1 MANDDLQRFIDELRA
16 RVSIADVVGAKVKL
30 TKKGREY
37 QGLCPF
43 HNEKTPSFT
52 VNESKG
58 FYHCFGC
65 GAHGDIIKFEM
76 EANGLPFIDALQKLA
91 HQAGLQMPQLSAKDK
106 KEEDERKSLYEIME
120 AACAFFEREL
130 RMPGG
135 AAGLKYF
142 TEKRGLSPE
151 TLKKFRLGFAPSNNA
166 LMAHLKAQGIDE
178 KDMKELG
185 LIAIPEDT
193 SRRPHDFFRNRVMI
207 PITNKQGKIIAFG
220 GRVMEKIEPKY
231 LNSPDTP
238 IFNKR
243 RNLYNLDK
251 AREVAY
257 KEKKLIICEGYMD
270 VIALDRYGFGYA
282 VAPLGTALTEEQIA
296 EAWRVCPEPV
306 LCLDGDSPGVKA
318 AMRAVDRVLP
328 MLKAGYSLQFLFL
341 PDNQDPDEYLQAH
354 GHDSFAALMRKTS
367 PLIDILWRKYTENED
382 SSTPEKKAL
391 IEKTLLSEVAKIG
404 DATVRS
410 YYAQEIRSRIYAAFR
425 RTPWQQ
431 PAAPRMPS
439 AFRAP
444 SAARNV
450 SPASRMPSAPFSSP
464 SRMPPVPFSSP
475 SPMQPA
481 APVSP
486 APQMPETPPAYLDD
500 IPLPE
505 AAPQY
510 QEPQPTCPSQTPR
523 QSANT
528 GLPSNFSPFPD
539 TASFS
544 GFRPSSNAFP
554 SSGARPFSNSASSPN
569 ARPFPNSGRGASR
582 WADTRTPRPALNHG
596 IAAAPETL
604 RQSADGECDK
614 NLRFIIAAGL
624 VYPELIDEYEEQVL
638 SSDIKNAGLKNL
650 FAAMADLYREAET
663 PPAADE
669 LQQQLAQRPEGAPLA
684 SLWELDMLKK
694 RSPFI
699 NDLRKNIDKLLLEDK
714 LRTLEEEI
722 KNVSAELCK
731 NFTEEAYLRQSAL
744 KKERDEILA
753 AAAEPED

>member
-120 AACAFFEREL
+120 TACAFFEREL
-130 RMPGG
+130 RMPDG
-135 AAGLKYF
+135 ASGLKYF

-151 TLKKFRLGFAPSNNA
+151 TLKKFRLGFAPNNNA

-296 EAWRVCPEPV
+296 EAWRVCPEPI

-431 PAAPRMPS
+431 PAAPVPPAPRMP
-439 AFRAP
+439 
-444 SAARNV
+444 V
-450 SPASRMPSAPFSSP
+450 
-464 SRMPPVPFSSP
+464 PPTPK
-475 SPMQPA
+475 
-481 APVSP
+481 
-486 APQMPETPPAYLDD
+486 MPETPPAYLND

-505 AAPQY
+505 VAPQHRK
-510 QEPQPTCPSQTPR
+510 PQPDRPSQAPR
-523 QSANT
+523 QFTNT
-528 GLPSNFSPFPD
+528 GSPSNSGPFPD

-544 GFRPSSNAFP
+544 SFRPSFNAVP
-554 SSGARPFSNSASSPN
+554 LSGRRPFSNSASSPD
-569 ARPFPNSGRGASR
+569 ARSFPNSGRGASR
-582 WADTRTPRPALNHG
+582 WADTRTLRPALSHG

-638 SSDIKNAGLKNL
+638 SSDIRNAGLKNL

-714 LRTLEEEI
+714 LRSLEEEI

>member
-120 AACAFFEREL
+120 TACAFFEREL
-130 RMPGG
+130 RMPDG
-135 AAGLKYF
+135 ASGLKYF

-151 TLKKFRLGFAPSNNA
+151 TLKKFRLGFAPNNNA

-296 EAWRVCPEPV
+296 EAWRVCPEPI

-425 RTPWQQ
+425 RTPWQK
-431 PAAPRMPS
+431 PAAPVPPAPRMPV
-439 AFRAP
+439 P
-444 SAARNV
+444 ST
-450 SPASRMPSAPFSSP
+450 PK
-464 SRMPPVPFSSP
+464 
-475 SPMQPA
+475 
-481 APVSP
+481 
-486 APQMPETPPAYLDD
+486 MPETPPAYLDD

-505 AAPQY
+505 AAPQHRK
-510 QEPQPTCPSQTPR
+510 PQPDRPSQAPR
-523 QSANT
+523 QFANT
-528 GLPSNFSPFPD
+528 GSPSNSGPFPD

-544 GFRPSSNAFP
+544 GFRPSFNAVP
-554 SSGARPFSNSASSPN
+554 LSGRRPFSNSASSPD
-569 ARPFPNSGRGASR
+569 ARSFPNSGRGASR
-582 WADTRTPRPALNHG
+582 WADTRTLRPALSHG

-638 SSDIKNAGLKNL
+638 SSDIRNAGLKT
-650 FAAMADLYREAET
+650 FS
-663 PPAADE
+663 PPWRICTAKPK
-669 LQQQLAQRPEGAPLA
+669 RPLLPTNCSNSWRSAPKAPLWPRFGNLICSKNA
-684 SLWELDMLKK
+684 PLSSMICAKTSINCFWKTNSAPLKK
-694 RSPFI
+694 KSKTSVPNSAKILPKKPTSASP
-699 NDLRKNIDKLLLEDK
+699 
-714 LRTLEEEI
+714 
-722 KNVSAELCK
+722 
-731 NFTEEAYLRQSAL
+731 
-744 KKERDEILA
+744 
-753 AAAEPED
+753 P

>member
-120 AACAFFEREL
+120 TACAFFEREL
-130 RMPGG
+130 RMPDG
-135 AAGLKYF
+135 ASGLKYF

-151 TLKKFRLGFAPSNNA
+151 TLKKFRLGFAPNNNA

-296 EAWRVCPEPV
+296 EAWRVCPEPI

-354 GHDSFAALMRKTS
+354 GHDSFAVLMRKTS

-431 PAAPRMPS
+431 PAAPVPPAPRMP
-439 AFRAP
+439 
-444 SAARNV
+444 V
-450 SPASRMPSAPFSSP
+450 
-464 SRMPPVPFSSP
+464 PPTSK
-475 SPMQPA
+475 
-481 APVSP
+481 
-486 APQMPETPPAYLDD
+486 MPETPPAYLDD

-505 AAPQY
+505 AAPQHRK
-510 QEPQPTCPSQTPR
+510 PQPDRPSQAPR
-523 QSANT
+523 QFANT
-528 GLPSNFSPFPD
+528 GSPSNSGPFPD

-544 GFRPSSNAFP
+544 GFRPSFNAVP
-554 SSGARPFSNSASSPN
+554 LSGRRPFSNSVSSPD
-569 ARPFPNSGRGASR
+569 ARSFPNSGRGASR
-582 WADTRTPRPALNHG
+582 WADTRTLRPALSHG

-638 SSDIKNAGLKNL
+638 SSDIRNAGLKNL

-714 LRTLEEEI
+714 LRSLEEEI

>member
-120 AACAFFEREL
+120 TACAFFEREL
-130 RMPGG
+130 RMPDG
-135 AAGLKYF
+135 ASGLKYF

-151 TLKKFRLGFAPSNNA
+151 TLKKFRLGFAPNNNA

-296 EAWRVCPEPV
+296 EAWRVCPEPI
-306 LCLDGDSPGVKA
+306 LCLDGDSPGIKA

-431 PAAPRMPS
+431 PAAPVPPAPRMP
-439 AFRAP
+439 
-444 SAARNV
+444 V
-450 SPASRMPSAPFSSP
+450 
-464 SRMPPVPFSSP
+464 PPTSK
-475 SPMQPA
+475 
-481 APVSP
+481 
-486 APQMPETPPAYLDD
+486 MPETPPAYLDD

-505 AAPQY
+505 AAPQHRK
-510 QEPQPTCPSQTPR
+510 PQPDRPSQAPR
-523 QSANT
+523 QFANT
-528 GLPSNFSPFPD
+528 GSPSNSGPFPD

-544 GFRPSSNAFP
+544 GFRPSFNAVP
-554 SSGARPFSNSASSPN
+554 LSGRRPFSNSVSSPD
-569 ARPFPNSGRGASR
+569 ARSFPNSGRGASR
-582 WADTRTPRPALNHG
+582 WADTRTLRPALSHG

-638 SSDIKNAGLKNL
+638 SSDIRNAGLKNL

-663 PPAADE
+663 PPCCRRTAATAGAAPRRRPSG
-669 LQQQLAQRPEGAPLA
+669 LALG
-684 SLWELDMLKK
+684 
-694 RSPFI
+694 
-699 NDLRKNIDKLLLEDK
+699 
-714 LRTLEEEI
+714 T
-722 KNVSAELCK
+722 
-731 NFTEEAYLRQSAL
+731 
-744 KKERDEILA
+744 
-753 AAAEPED
+753 

>member
-106 KEEDERKSLYEIME
+106 KEEDKRKSLYEIME
-120 AACAFFEREL
+120 TACAFFEREL
-130 RMPGG
+130 RMPDG
-135 AAGLKYF
+135 ASGLKYF

-151 TLKKFRLGFAPSNNA
+151 TLKKFRLGFAPNNNA

-296 EAWRVCPEPV
+296 EAWRVCPEPI

-425 RTPWQQ
+425 RTPWQK
-431 PAAPRMPS
+431 PAAPVPPAPRMP
-439 AFRAP
+439 
-444 SAARNV
+444 V
-450 SPASRMPSAPFSSP
+450 
-464 SRMPPVPFSSP
+464 PPTSK
-475 SPMQPA
+475 
-481 APVSP
+481 
-486 APQMPETPPAYLDD
+486 MPETPPAYLDD

-505 AAPQY
+505 AAPQHRK
-510 QEPQPTCPSQTPR
+510 PQPDHPSQAPR
-523 QSANT
+523 QFTNT
-528 GLPSNFSPFPD
+528 GSPSNSGPFPD

-544 GFRPSSNAFP
+544 SFRPSFNAVP
-554 SSGARPFSNSASSPN
+554 LSGRRPFSNSASSPD
-569 ARPFPNSGRGASR
+569 ARSFPNSGRGASR
-582 WADTRTPRPALNHG
+582 WADTRPLRPALSHG

-638 SSDIKNAGLKNL
+638 SSDIRNASLKNL

>member
-58 FYHCFGC
+58 FYHWFGC

-120 AACAFFEREL
+120 TACAFFEREL
-130 RMPGG
+130 RMPDG
-135 AAGLKYF
+135 ASGLKYF

-151 TLKKFRLGFAPSNNA
+151 TLKKFRLGFAPNNNA

-296 EAWRVCPEPV
+296 EAWRVCPEPI

-431 PAAPRMPS
+431 PAAPVPPAPRMP
-439 AFRAP
+439 
-444 SAARNV
+444 V
-450 SPASRMPSAPFSSP
+450 
-464 SRMPPVPFSSP
+464 PPTPK
-475 SPMQPA
+475 
-481 APVSP
+481 
-486 APQMPETPPAYLDD
+486 MPETPPAYLND

-505 AAPQY
+505 VAPQHRK
-510 QEPQPTCPSQTPR
+510 PQPDRPSQAPR
-523 QSANT
+523 QFANT
-528 GLPSNFSPFPD
+528 GSPSNSGPFPD

-544 GFRPSSNAFP
+544 GFRPSFNAVP
-554 SSGARPFSNSASSPN
+554 LSGRRPFSNSASSPD
-569 ARPFPNSGRGASR
+569 ARSFPNSGRGASR
-582 WADTRTPRPALNHG
+582 WADTRTLRPALSHG

-638 SSDIKNAGLKNL
+638 SSDIRNAGLKNL

-731 NFTEEAYLRQSAL
+731 NFTEEAYLRQSSL

>member
-120 AACAFFEREL
+120 TACAFFEREL
-130 RMPGG
+130 RMPDG
-135 AAGLKYF
+135 ASGLKYF

-151 TLKKFRLGFAPSNNA
+151 TLKKFRLGFAPNNNA

-296 EAWRVCPEPV
+296 EAWRVCPEPI

-431 PAAPRMPS
+431 PAAPVPPAPRMP
-439 AFRAP
+439 
-444 SAARNV
+444 V
-450 SPASRMPSAPFSSP
+450 
-464 SRMPPVPFSSP
+464 PPTPK
-475 SPMQPA
+475 
-481 APVSP
+481 
-486 APQMPETPPAYLDD
+486 MPETPPAYLND

-505 AAPQY
+505 VAPQHRK
-510 QEPQPTCPSQTPR
+510 PQPDRPSQAPR
-523 QSANT
+523 QFANT
-528 GLPSNFSPFPD
+528 GAPSNSGPFPD

-544 GFRPSSNAFP
+544 GFRPSFNAVP
-554 SSGARPFSNSASSPN
+554 LSGRRPFSNSASSPD
-569 ARPFPNSGRGASR
+569 ARSFPNSGRGASR
-582 WADTRTPRPALNHG
+582 WADTRTLRPALNHG

-638 SSDIKNAGLKNL
+638 SSDIRNASLKNL

-731 NFTEEAYLRQSAL
+731 NFTEEAYLRQSSL

>member
-120 AACAFFEREL
+120 TACAFFEREL
-130 RMPGG
+130 RMPDG
-135 AAGLKYF
+135 ASGLKYF

-151 TLKKFRLGFAPSNNA
+151 TLKKFRLGFAPNNNA

-296 EAWRVCPEPV
+296 EAWRVCPEPI

-431 PAAPRMPS
+431 PAAPVPPAPRMP
-439 AFRAP
+439 
-444 SAARNV
+444 V
-450 SPASRMPSAPFSSP
+450 
-464 SRMPPVPFSSP
+464 PPTSK
-475 SPMQPA
+475 
-481 APVSP
+481 
-486 APQMPETPPAYLDD
+486 MPETPPAYLDD

-505 AAPQY
+505 AAPQHRK
-510 QEPQPTCPSQTPR
+510 PQPNRPSQAPR
-523 QSANT
+523 QFANT
-528 GLPSNFSPFPD
+528 GSPSNSGPFPD

-544 GFRPSSNAFP
+544 GFRPSFNAVP
-554 SSGARPFSNSASSPN
+554 LSGRRPFSNSASSPDT
-569 ARPFPNSGRGASR
+569 RSFPNSGRGASR
-582 WADTRTPRPALNHG
+582 WADTRPLRPALSHG

-638 SSDIKNAGLKNL
+638 SSDIRNAGLKNL

-731 NFTEEAYLRQSAL
+731 NFTEEAYLRQSSL

>member
-120 AACAFFEREL
+120 TACAFFEREL
-130 RMPGG
+130 RMPDGVS
-135 AAGLKYF
+135 GLKYF

-151 TLKKFRLGFAPSNNA
+151 TLKKFRLGFAPNNNA

-296 EAWRVCPEPV
+296 EAWRVCPEPI

-318 AMRAVDRVLP
+318 AMRTVDRVLP

-431 PAAPRMPS
+431 TTTPHIPS
-439 AFRAP
+439 AFP
-444 SAARNV
+444 YSDTT
-450 SPASRMPSAPFSSP
+450 SSDFSAPRSTPFISRSP
-464 SRMPPVPFSSP
+464 SP
-475 SPMQPA
+475 SPMRTPKPAPHTA
-481 APVSP
+481 APIP
-486 APQMPETPPAYLDD
+486 PTPQMPETPPAYLDD
-500 IPLPE
+500 IPLPDD
-505 AAPQY
+505 APPHV
-510 QEPQPTCPSQTPR
+510 EPWSDSPSQALRQPT
-523 QSANT
+523 NT
-528 GLPSNFSPFPD
+528 GSPSNSGPFPD

-544 GFRPSSNAFP
+544 SFRPSFNAVP
-554 SSGARPFSNSASSPN
+554 LSGRRPFSNSASSPD
-569 ARPFPNSGRGASR
+569 ARSFPNSGRGASR
-582 WADTRTPRPALNHG
+582 WADTRTLRPALSHG

-638 SSDIKNAGLKNL
+638 SSDIRNAGLKNL

>member
-1 MANDDLQRFIDELRA
+1 
-16 RVSIADVVGAKVKL
+16 
-30 TKKGREY
+30 
-37 QGLCPF
+37 
-43 HNEKTPSFT
+43 
-52 VNESKG
+52 
-58 FYHCFGC
+58 
-65 GAHGDIIKFEM
+65 
-76 EANGLPFIDALQKLA
+76 
-91 HQAGLQMPQLSAKDK
+91 
-106 KEEDERKSLYEIME
+106 
-120 AACAFFEREL
+120 
-130 RMPGG
+130 
-135 AAGLKYF
+135 
-142 TEKRGLSPE
+142 
-151 TLKKFRLGFAPSNNA
+151 
-166 LMAHLKAQGIDE
+166 
-178 KDMKELG
+178 
-185 LIAIPEDT
+185 
-193 SRRPHDFFRNRVMI
+193 
-207 PITNKQGKIIAFG
+207 
-220 GRVMEKIEPKY
+220 
-231 LNSPDTP
+231 
-238 IFNKR
+238 
-243 RNLYNLDK
+243 
-251 AREVAY
+251 
-257 KEKKLIICEGYMD
+257 MD

-296 EAWRVCPEPV
+296 EAWRVCPEPI

-431 PAAPRMPS
+431 PAAPVPPAPRMP
-439 AFRAP
+439 
-444 SAARNV
+444 V
-450 SPASRMPSAPFSSP
+450 
-464 SRMPPVPFSSP
+464 PPTPK
-475 SPMQPA
+475 
-481 APVSP
+481 
-486 APQMPETPPAYLDD
+486 MPETPPAYLND

-505 AAPQY
+505 VAPQHRK
-510 QEPQPTCPSQTPR
+510 PQPDRPSQAPR
-523 QSANT
+523 KFANT
-528 GLPSNFSPFPD
+528 GSPSNSGPFPD

-544 GFRPSSNAFP
+544 SFRPSFNAVP
-554 SSGARPFSNSASSPN
+554 LSGRRPFSNSASSPD
-569 ARPFPNSGRGASR
+569 ARSFPNSGRGASR
-582 WADTRTPRPALNHG
+582 WADTRTLRPALSHG
-596 IAAAPETL
+596 IASAPETL

-638 SSDIKNAGLKNL
+638 SSDIRNAGLKNL

-714 LRTLEEEI
+714 LRSLEEEI

-753 AAAEPED
+753 AAAEPEE

>member
-120 AACAFFEREL
+120 TACAFFEREL
-130 RMPGG
+130 RMPDGVS
-135 AAGLKYF
+135 GLKYF

-151 TLKKFRLGFAPSNNA
+151 TLKKFRLGFAPNNNA

-296 EAWRVCPEPV
+296 EAWRVCPEPI

-431 PAAPRMPS
+431 PVAPVPPAPRMP
-439 AFRAP
+439 
-444 SAARNV
+444 V
-450 SPASRMPSAPFSSP
+450 
-464 SRMPPVPFSSP
+464 PPTSK
-475 SPMQPA
+475 
-481 APVSP
+481 
-486 APQMPETPPAYLDD
+486 MPETPPAYLDD

-505 AAPQY
+505 VAPQHRK
-510 QEPQPTCPSQTPR
+510 PQPDHPSQAPR
-523 QSANT
+523 KFANT
-528 GLPSNFSPFPD
+528 GSPSNSGPFPD

-544 GFRPSSNAFP
+544 GFRPSFNAVP
-554 SSGARPFSNSASSPN
+554 LSGRRPFSNSASSPD
-569 ARPFPNSGRGASR
+569 ARSFPNSGRGASR
-582 WADTRTPRPALNHG
+582 WADTRTLRPALSHG

-638 SSDIKNAGLKNL
+638 SSDIRNAGLKNL

-714 LRTLEEEI
+714 LRSLEEEI

-731 NFTEEAYLRQSAL
+731 NFTEEAYLRQSSL

>member
-120 AACAFFEREL
+120 TACAFFEREL
-130 RMPGG
+130 RMPDGVS
-135 AAGLKYF
+135 GLKYF

-151 TLKKFRLGFAPSNNA
+151 TLKKFRLGFAPNNNA

-296 EAWRVCPEPV
+296 EAWRVCPEPI

-431 PAAPRMPS
+431 PAAPVPPAPRMP
-439 AFRAP
+439 
-444 SAARNV
+444 V
-450 SPASRMPSAPFSSP
+450 
-464 SRMPPVPFSSP
+464 PPTSK
-475 SPMQPA
+475 
-481 APVSP
+481 
-486 APQMPETPPAYLDD
+486 MPETPPAYLDD

-505 AAPQY
+505 AAPQHRK
-510 QEPQPTCPSQTPR
+510 PQPDRPSQAPR
-523 QSANT
+523 QFANT
-528 GLPSNFSPFPD
+528 GSPSNSGPFPD

-544 GFRPSSNAFP
+544 GFRPSFNAVP
-554 SSGARPFSNSASSPN
+554 LSGRRPFSNSVSSPD
-569 ARPFPNSGRGASR
+569 ARSFPNSGRGASR
-582 WADTRTPRPALNHG
+582 WADTRTLRPALSHG

-638 SSDIKNAGLKNL
+638 SSDIRNASLKNL

-669 LQQQLAQRPEGAPLA
+669 LQQQLAQRPEGAPLT

>member
-120 AACAFFEREL
+120 TACAFFEREL
-130 RMPGG
+130 RMPDG
-135 AAGLKYF
+135 ASGLKYF

-151 TLKKFRLGFAPSNNA
+151 TLKKFRLGFAPNNNA

-296 EAWRVCPEPV
+296 EAWRVCPEPI

-431 PAAPRMPS
+431 PAAPVPPAPRMP
-439 AFRAP
+439 
-444 SAARNV
+444 V
-450 SPASRMPSAPFSSP
+450 
-464 SRMPPVPFSSP
+464 PPTSK
-475 SPMQPA
+475 
-481 APVSP
+481 
-486 APQMPETPPAYLDD
+486 MPETPPAYLDD

-505 AAPQY
+505 VAPQHRK
-510 QEPQPTCPSQTPR
+510 PQPDLPSQAPR
-523 QSANT
+523 QFTNT
-528 GLPSNFSPFPD
+528 GSPSNSGPFPD

-544 GFRPSSNAFP
+544 GFRPSFNAVP
-554 SSGARPFSNSASSPN
+554 LSGRRPFSNSASSPD
-569 ARPFPNSGRGASR
+569 ARSFPNSGRGASR
-582 WADTRTPRPALNHG
+582 WADTRTLRPALSHG
-596 IAAAPETL
+596 IASAPETL
-604 RQSADGECDK
+604 RQSADDECDK

-638 SSDIKNAGLKNL
+638 SSDIRNADLKNL

-731 NFTEEAYLRQSAL
+731 NFTEEAYLRQSSL

>member
-120 AACAFFEREL
+120 TACAFFEREL
-130 RMPGG
+130 RMPDG
-135 AAGLKYF
+135 ASGLKYF

-151 TLKKFRLGFAPSNNA
+151 TLKKFRLGFAPNNNA

-296 EAWRVCPEPV
+296 EAWRVCPEPI

-425 RTPWQQ
+425 RTPWQK
-431 PAAPRMPS
+431 PAAPVPPAPRMPV
-439 AFRAP
+439 P
-444 SAARNV
+444 ST
-450 SPASRMPSAPFSSP
+450 PK
-464 SRMPPVPFSSP
+464 
-475 SPMQPA
+475 
-481 APVSP
+481 
-486 APQMPETPPAYLDD
+486 MPETPPAYLDD

-505 AAPQY
+505 AAPQHRK
-510 QEPQPTCPSQTPR
+510 PQPDRPSQAPR
-523 QSANT
+523 QFANT
-528 GLPSNFSPFPD
+528 GSPSNSGPFPD

-544 GFRPSSNAFP
+544 GFRPSFNAVP
-554 SSGARPFSNSASSPN
+554 LSGRRPFSNSASSPD
-569 ARPFPNSGRGASR
+569 ARSFPNSGRGASR
-582 WADTRTPRPALNHG
+582 WADTRTLRPALSHG

-638 SSDIKNAGLKNL
+638 SSDIRNAGLKNL

>member
-1 MANDDLQRFIDELRA
+1 
-16 RVSIADVVGAKVKL
+16 
-30 TKKGREY
+30 
-37 QGLCPF
+37 
-43 HNEKTPSFT
+43 
-52 VNESKG
+52 
-58 FYHCFGC
+58 
-65 GAHGDIIKFEM
+65 M

-120 AACAFFEREL
+120 TACAFFEREL
-130 RMPGG
+130 RMPDG
-135 AAGLKYF
+135 ASGLKYF
-142 TEKRGLSPE
+142 TEKRRLSPE
-151 TLKKFRLGFAPSNNA
+151 TLKKFRLGFAPNNNA

-296 EAWRVCPEPV
+296 EAWRVCPEPI

-425 RTPWQQ
+425 RTPWQK
-431 PAAPRMPS
+431 PAAPVPPAPRMP
-439 AFRAP
+439 
-444 SAARNV
+444 V
-450 SPASRMPSAPFSSP
+450 
-464 SRMPPVPFSSP
+464 PPTPK
-475 SPMQPA
+475 
-481 APVSP
+481 
-486 APQMPETPPAYLDD
+486 MPETPSAYLDD

-505 AAPQY
+505 VAPQHRK
-510 QEPQPTCPSQTPR
+510 PQPDRPSQAPR
-523 QSANT
+523 QFANT
-528 GLPSNFSPFPD
+528 GSPSNSGPFPD

-544 GFRPSSNAFP
+544 GFRPSFNAVP
-554 SSGARPFSNSASSPN
+554 LSGRRPFSNSASSPD
-569 ARPFPNSGRGASR
+569 ARSFPNSGRGASR
-582 WADTRTPRPALNHG
+582 WADTRTLRPALSHG

-638 SSDIKNAGLKNL
+638 SSDIRNAGLKNL

>member
-120 AACAFFEREL
+120 TACAFFEREL
-130 RMPGG
+130 RMPDG
-135 AAGLKYF
+135 ASGLKYF

-151 TLKKFRLGFAPSNNA
+151 TLKKFRLGFAPNNNA

-296 EAWRVCPEPV
+296 EAWRVCPEPI

-431 PAAPRMPS
+431 PAAPVPPAPRMP
-439 AFRAP
+439 
-444 SAARNV
+444 V
-450 SPASRMPSAPFSSP
+450 
-464 SRMPPVPFSSP
+464 PPTSK
-475 SPMQPA
+475 
-481 APVSP
+481 
-486 APQMPETPPAYLDD
+486 MPETPPAYLDD

-505 AAPQY
+505 AAPQHRK
-510 QEPQPTCPSQTPR
+510 PQPDRPSQAPR
-523 QSANT
+523 QFTNT
-528 GLPSNFSPFPD
+528 GSPSNSGPFPD

-544 GFRPSSNAFP
+544 SFRPSFNAVP
-554 SSGARPFSNSASSPN
+554 LSGRRPFSNSASSPD
-569 ARPFPNSGRGASR
+569 ARSFPNSGRGASR
-582 WADTRTPRPALNHG
+582 WADTRTLRPALSHG

-638 SSDIKNAGLKNL
+638 SSDIRNAGLKNL

-714 LRTLEEEI
+714 LRSLEEEI

-731 NFTEEAYLRQSAL
+731 NFTEEAYLRQSSL

>member
-120 AACAFFEREL
+120 TACAFFEREL
-130 RMPGG
+130 RMPDG
-135 AAGLKYF
+135 ASGLKYF

-151 TLKKFRLGFAPSNNA
+151 TLKKFRLGFAPNNNA

-296 EAWRVCPEPV
+296 EAWRVCPEPI

-404 DATVRS
+404 DATVPS

-431 PAAPRMPS
+431 PAAPVPPAPRMP
-439 AFRAP
+439 
-444 SAARNV
+444 V
-450 SPASRMPSAPFSSP
+450 
-464 SRMPPVPFSSP
+464 PPTPK
-475 SPMQPA
+475 
-481 APVSP
+481 
-486 APQMPETPPAYLDD
+486 MPETPPAYLND

-505 AAPQY
+505 VAPQHRK
-510 QEPQPTCPSQTPR
+510 PQPDRPSQAPR
-523 QSANT
+523 QFANT
-528 GLPSNFSPFPD
+528 GAPSNSGPFPD

-544 GFRPSSNAFP
+544 GFRPSFNAVP
-554 SSGARPFSNSASSPN
+554 LSGRRPFSNSASSPD
-569 ARPFPNSGRGASR
+569 ARSFPNSGRGASR
-582 WADTRTPRPALNHG
+582 WADTRTLRPALSHG

-638 SSDIKNAGLKNL
+638 SSDIRNAGLKNL

-714 LRTLEEEI
+714 LRSLEEEI

>member
-120 AACAFFEREL
+120 TACAFFEREL
-130 RMPGG
+130 RMPDG
-135 AAGLKYF
+135 ASGLKYF

-151 TLKKFRLGFAPSNNA
+151 TLKKFRLGFAPNNNA

-296 EAWRVCPEPV
+296 EAWRVCPEPI

-328 MLKAGYSLQFLFL
+328 MRKAGYSLQFLFL

-431 PAAPRMPS
+431 PAAPVPPAPRMP
-439 AFRAP
+439 
-444 SAARNV
+444 V
-450 SPASRMPSAPFSSP
+450 
-464 SRMPPVPFSSP
+464 PPTSK
-475 SPMQPA
+475 
-481 APVSP
+481 
-486 APQMPETPPAYLDD
+486 MPETPPAYLDD

-505 AAPQY
+505 AAPQHRK
-510 QEPQPTCPSQTPR
+510 PQPDRPSQAPR
-523 QSANT
+523 QFTNT
-528 GLPSNFSPFPD
+528 GSPSNSGPFPD

-544 GFRPSSNAFP
+544 SFRPSFNAVP
-554 SSGARPFSNSASSPN
+554 LSGRRPFSNSASSPD
-569 ARPFPNSGRGASR
+569 ARSFPNSGRGASR
-582 WADTRTPRPALNHG
+582 WADTRTLRPALSHG

-638 SSDIKNAGLKNL
+638 SSDIRNAGLKNL

-731 NFTEEAYLRQSAL
+731 NFTEEAYLRQSSL

>member
-120 AACAFFEREL
+120 TACAFFEREL
-130 RMPGG
+130 RMPDG
-135 AAGLKYF
+135 ASGLKYF

-151 TLKKFRLGFAPSNNA
+151 TLKKFRLGFAPNNNA

-296 EAWRVCPEPV
+296 EAWRVCPEPI
-306 LCLDGDSPGVKA
+306 LCLDGDSPGIKA

-431 PAAPRMPS
+431 PAAPVPPAPRMP
-439 AFRAP
+439 
-444 SAARNV
+444 V
-450 SPASRMPSAPFSSP
+450 
-464 SRMPPVPFSSP
+464 PPTSK
-475 SPMQPA
+475 
-481 APVSP
+481 
-486 APQMPETPPAYLDD
+486 MPETPPAYLDD

-505 AAPQY
+505 AAPQHRK
-510 QEPQPTCPSQTPR
+510 PQPDRPSQAPR
-523 QSANT
+523 QFANT
-528 GLPSNFSPFPD
+528 GSPSNSGPFPD

-544 GFRPSSNAFP
+544 GFRPSFNAVP
-554 SSGARPFSNSASSPN
+554 LSGRRPFSNSVSSPD
-569 ARPFPNSGRGASR
+569 ARSFPNSGRGASR
-582 WADTRTPRPALNHG
+582 WADTRTLRPALSHG

-614 NLRFIIAAGL
+614 TC
-624 VYPELIDEYEEQVL
+624 V
-638 SSDIKNAGLKNL
+638 SSSPPVWS
-650 FAAMADLYREAET
+650 T
-663 PPAADE
+663 P
-669 LQQQLAQRPEGAPLA
+669 
-684 SLWELDMLKK
+684 
-694 RSPFI
+694 
-699 NDLRKNIDKLLLEDK
+699 N
-714 LRTLEEEI
+714 
-722 KNVSAELCK
+722 
-731 NFTEEAYLRQSAL
+731 
-744 KKERDEILA
+744 
-753 AAAEPED
+753 

>member
-120 AACAFFEREL
+120 TACAFFEREL
-130 RMPGG
+130 RMPDG
-135 AAGLKYF
+135 ASGLKYF

-151 TLKKFRLGFAPSNNA
+151 TLKKFRLGFAPNNNA

-296 EAWRVCPEPV
+296 EAWRVCPEPI

-318 AMRAVDRVLP
+318 AMRAVDRILP

-431 PAAPRMPS
+431 PVAPVPPAPRMP
-439 AFRAP
+439 
-444 SAARNV
+444 V
-450 SPASRMPSAPFSSP
+450 
-464 SRMPPVPFSSP
+464 PPTSK
-475 SPMQPA
+475 
-481 APVSP
+481 
-486 APQMPETPPAYLDD
+486 MPETPPAYLDD

-505 AAPQY
+505 VAPQHRK
-510 QEPQPTCPSQTPR
+510 PQPDHPSQAPR
-523 QSANT
+523 QFANT
-528 GLPSNFSPFPD
+528 GSPSNSGPFPD

-544 GFRPSSNAFP
+544 GFRPSFNAVP
-554 SSGARPFSNSASSPN
+554 LSGRRPFSNSASSPDV
-569 ARPFPNSGRGASR
+569 RSFPNSGRGASR
-582 WADTRTPRPALNHG
+582 WADTRTLRPALSHG

-638 SSDIKNAGLKNL
+638 SSDIRNAGLKNL

-669 LQQQLAQRPEGAPLA
+669 LQQQLAQRPEGAPLD

-714 LRTLEEEI
+714 LRSLEEEI

>member
-120 AACAFFEREL
+120 TACAFFEREL
-130 RMPGG
+130 RMPDG
-135 AAGLKYF
+135 ASGLKYF

-151 TLKKFRLGFAPSNNA
+151 TLKKFRLGFAPNNNA

-296 EAWRVCPEPV
+296 EAWRVCPEPI

-410 YYAQEIRSRIYAAFR
+410 YYAQEIRSRIYAVFR

-431 PAAPRMPS
+431 PAAPVPPAPRMP
-439 AFRAP
+439 
-444 SAARNV
+444 V
-450 SPASRMPSAPFSSP
+450 
-464 SRMPPVPFSSP
+464 PPTSK
-475 SPMQPA
+475 
-481 APVSP
+481 
-486 APQMPETPPAYLDD
+486 MPETPPAYLDD

-505 AAPQY
+505 AAPQHRK
-510 QEPQPTCPSQTPR
+510 PQPDHPSQAPR
-523 QSANT
+523 QVANT
-528 GLPSNFSPFPD
+528 RSPSNTGPFPD
-539 TASFS
+539 TTSFS
-544 GFRPSSNAFP
+544 GFRPSFNAVP
-554 SSGARPFSNSASSPN
+554 LSGRRPFSNSASSPDT
-569 ARPFPNSGRGASR
+569 RSFPNSGRGASR
-582 WADTRTPRPALNHG
+582 WADTRPLRPALSHG

-638 SSDIKNAGLKNL
+638 SSDIRNAGLKNL

-731 NFTEEAYLRQSAL
+731 NFTEEAYLRQSSL

>member
-1 MANDDLQRFIDELRA
+1 
-16 RVSIADVVGAKVKL
+16 
-30 TKKGREY
+30 
-37 QGLCPF
+37 
-43 HNEKTPSFT
+43 
-52 VNESKG
+52 
-58 FYHCFGC
+58 
-65 GAHGDIIKFEM
+65 
-76 EANGLPFIDALQKLA
+76 
-91 HQAGLQMPQLSAKDK
+91 MPQLSAKDK

-120 AACAFFEREL
+120 TACAFFEREL
-130 RMPGG
+130 RMPDG
-135 AAGLKYF
+135 ASGLKYF

-151 TLKKFRLGFAPSNNA
+151 TLKKFRLGFAPNNNA

-296 EAWRVCPEPV
+296 EAWRVCPEPI

-431 PAAPRMPS
+431 PAAPVPPAPRMP
-439 AFRAP
+439 
-444 SAARNV
+444 V
-450 SPASRMPSAPFSSP
+450 
-464 SRMPPVPFSSP
+464 PPTSK
-475 SPMQPA
+475 
-481 APVSP
+481 
-486 APQMPETPPAYLDD
+486 MPETPPAYLDD

-505 AAPQY
+505 AAPQHRK
-510 QEPQPTCPSQTPR
+510 PQPDRPSQAPR
-523 QSANT
+523 QFTNT
-528 GLPSNFSPFPD
+528 GSPSNSGPFPD

-544 GFRPSSNAFP
+544 SFRPSFNAVP
-554 SSGARPFSNSASSPN
+554 LSGRRPFSNSASSPD
-569 ARPFPNSGRGASR
+569 ARSFPNSGRGASR
-582 WADTRTPRPALNHG
+582 WADTRTLRPALSHG

-638 SSDIKNAGLKNL
+638 SSDIRNASLKNL

-731 NFTEEAYLRQSAL
+731 NFTEEAYLRQSSL

>member
-120 AACAFFEREL
+120 TACAFFEREL
-130 RMPGG
+130 RMPDG
-135 AAGLKYF
+135 ASGLKYF

-151 TLKKFRLGFAPSNNA
+151 TLKKFRLGFAPNNNA

-296 EAWRVCPEPV
+296 EAWRVCPEPI

-410 YYAQEIRSRIYAAFR
+410 YYAQEIRNRIYAAFR

-431 PAAPRMPS
+431 PAAPVPPAPRMP
-439 AFRAP
+439 
-444 SAARNV
+444 V
-450 SPASRMPSAPFSSP
+450 
-464 SRMPPVPFSSP
+464 PPTSK
-475 SPMQPA
+475 
-481 APVSP
+481 
-486 APQMPETPPAYLDD
+486 MPETPPAYLDD

-505 AAPQY
+505 VAPQHRK
-510 QEPQPTCPSQTPR
+510 PQPDRPSQAPR
-523 QSANT
+523 QFANT
-528 GLPSNFSPFPD
+528 GSPSNSGPFPD

-544 GFRPSSNAFP
+544 GFRPSFNAVP
-554 SSGARPFSNSASSPN
+554 LSGRRPFSNSASSPD
-569 ARPFPNSGRGASR
+569 ARSFPNSGRGASR
-582 WADTRTPRPALNHG
+582 WADTRTLRPALSHG
-596 IAAAPETL
+596 IASAPETL
-604 RQSADGECDK
+604 RQSADDECDK

-638 SSDIKNAGLKNL
+638 SSDIRNASLKNL

-731 NFTEEAYLRQSAL
+731 NFTEEAYLRQSSL

>member
-120 AACAFFEREL
+120 TACAFFEREL
-130 RMPGG
+130 RMPDG
-135 AAGLKYF
+135 ASGLKYF

-151 TLKKFRLGFAPSNNA
+151 TLKKFRLGFAPNNNA

-296 EAWRVCPEPV
+296 EAWRVCPEPI

-431 PAAPRMPS
+431 PAAPVPPAPRMP
-439 AFRAP
+439 
-444 SAARNV
+444 V
-450 SPASRMPSAPFSSP
+450 
-464 SRMPPVPFSSP
+464 PPTPK
-475 SPMQPA
+475 
-481 APVSP
+481 
-486 APQMPETPPAYLDD
+486 MPETPPAYLND

-505 AAPQY
+505 VAPQHRK
-510 QEPQPTCPSQTPR
+510 PQPDRPSQAPR
-523 QSANT
+523 QFANT
-528 GLPSNFSPFPD
+528 GSPSNSGPFPD

-544 GFRPSSNAFP
+544 GFRPSFNAVP
-554 SSGARPFSNSASSPN
+554 LSGRRPLSNSASSPD
-569 ARPFPNSGRGASR
+569 ARSFPNSGRGASR
-582 WADTRTPRPALNHG
+582 WADTRTLRPALSHG

-638 SSDIKNAGLKNL
+638 SSDIRNAGLKNL

-669 LQQQLAQRPEGAPLA
+669 LQQQLAQRPEGAPLT

>member
-120 AACAFFEREL
+120 TACAFFEREL
-130 RMPGG
+130 RMPDG
-135 AAGLKYF
+135 ASGLKYF

-151 TLKKFRLGFAPSNNA
+151 TLKKFRLGFAPNNNA

-296 EAWRVCPEPV
+296 EAWRVCPEPI

-431 PAAPRMPS
+431 PAAPVPPAPRMP
-439 AFRAP
+439 
-444 SAARNV
+444 V
-450 SPASRMPSAPFSSP
+450 
-464 SRMPPVPFSSP
+464 PPTSK
-475 SPMQPA
+475 
-481 APVSP
+481 
-486 APQMPETPPAYLDD
+486 MPETPPAYLDD

-505 AAPQY
+505 VAPQHRK
-510 QEPQPTCPSQTPR
+510 PQPDLPSQAPR
-523 QSANT
+523 QFTNT
-528 GLPSNFSPFPD
+528 GSPSNSGPFPD

-544 GFRPSSNAFP
+544 GFRPSFNAVP
-554 SSGARPFSNSASSPN
+554 LSGRRPLSNSASSPD
-569 ARPFPNSGRGASR
+569 ARSFPNSGRGASR
-582 WADTRTPRPALNHG
+582 WADTRTLRPALSHG

-638 SSDIKNAGLKNL
+638 SSDIRNAGLKNL

-669 LQQQLAQRPEGAPLA
+669 LQQQLAQRPEGAPLD
-684 SLWELDMLKK
+684 SLWELDMLKNAPLSSMTCAK
-694 RSPFI
+694 TSI
-699 NDLRKNIDKLLLEDK
+699 NCFWKTN
-714 LRTLEEEI
+714 
-722 KNVSAELCK
+722 SAP
-731 NFTEEAYLRQSAL
+731 L
-744 KKERDEILA
+744 KKKSKTSVPNSAKILPKKPTSA
-753 AAAEPED
+753 SPP

>member
-120 AACAFFEREL
+120 TACAFFEREL
-130 RMPGG
+130 RMPDG
-135 AAGLKYF
+135 ASGLKYF

-151 TLKKFRLGFAPSNNA
+151 TLKKFRLGFAPNNNA

-296 EAWRVCPEPV
+296 EAWRVCPEPI

-431 PAAPRMPS
+431 PAAPVPPAPRMP
-439 AFRAP
+439 
-444 SAARNV
+444 V
-450 SPASRMPSAPFSSP
+450 
-464 SRMPPVPFSSP
+464 PPTPK
-475 SPMQPA
+475 
-481 APVSP
+481 
-486 APQMPETPPAYLDD
+486 MPETPPAHLDD

-505 AAPQY
+505 VAPQHRK
-510 QEPQPTCPSQTPR
+510 PQPDHPSQAPR
-523 QSANT
+523 QFANT
-528 GLPSNFSPFPD
+528 GSPSNSGPFPD

-544 GFRPSSNAFP
+544 GFRPSFNAVP
-554 SSGARPFSNSASSPN
+554 LSGRRPFSNSASSPD
-569 ARPFPNSGRGASR
+569 ARSFPNSGRGASR
-582 WADTRTPRPALNHG
+582 WADTRTLRPALSHG

-638 SSDIKNAGLKNL
+638 SSDIRNASLKNL

-669 LQQQLAQRPEGAPLA
+669 LQQQLAQRPEGAPLT

>member
-120 AACAFFEREL
+120 TACAFFEREL
-130 RMPGG
+130 RMPDG
-135 AAGLKYF
+135 ASGLKYF

-151 TLKKFRLGFAPSNNA
+151 TLKKFRLGFAPNNNA

-296 EAWRVCPEPV
+296 EAWRVCPEPI

-431 PAAPRMPS
+431 PAAPVPPAPRMP
-439 AFRAP
+439 
-444 SAARNV
+444 V
-450 SPASRMPSAPFSSP
+450 
-464 SRMPPVPFSSP
+464 PPTPK
-475 SPMQPA
+475 
-481 APVSP
+481 
-486 APQMPETPPAYLDD
+486 MPETPPAYLND

-505 AAPQY
+505 AAPQHRK
-510 QEPQPTCPSQTPR
+510 PQPDHPSQAPR
-523 QSANT
+523 QFANT
-528 GLPSNFSPFPD
+528 GSPSNSGPFPD
-539 TASFS
+539 TTSFS
-544 GFRPSSNAFP
+544 GFRPSFNAVP
-554 SSGARPFSNSASSPN
+554 LSGRRPFSNSVSSPD
-569 ARPFPNSGRGASR
+569 ARSFPNSGRGASR
-582 WADTRTPRPALNHG
+582 WADTRPLRPALSHG

-638 SSDIKNAGLKNL
+638 SSDIRNAGLKNL

>member
-91 HQAGLQMPQLSAKDK
+91 HQAGLQIPQLSAKDK

-120 AACAFFEREL
+120 TACAFFEREL
-130 RMPGG
+130 RMPDG
-135 AAGLKYF
+135 ASGLKYF

-151 TLKKFRLGFAPSNNA
+151 TLKKFRLGFAPNNNA
-166 LMAHLKAQGIDE
+166 LMVHLKAQGIDE

-296 EAWRVCPEPV
+296 EAWRVCPEPI

-431 PAAPRMPS
+431 PAAPVPPAPRMP
-439 AFRAP
+439 
-444 SAARNV
+444 V
-450 SPASRMPSAPFSSP
+450 
-464 SRMPPVPFSSP
+464 PPTSK
-475 SPMQPA
+475 
-481 APVSP
+481 
-486 APQMPETPPAYLDD
+486 MPETPPAYLDD

-505 AAPQY
+505 AAPQHRK
-510 QEPQPTCPSQTPR
+510 PQPDRPSQAPR
-523 QSANT
+523 QFTNT
-528 GLPSNFSPFPD
+528 GSPSNSGPFPD

-544 GFRPSSNAFP
+544 SFRPSFNAVP
-554 SSGARPFSNSASSPN
+554 LSGRRPFSNSASSPD
-569 ARPFPNSGRGASR
+569 ARSFPNSGRGASR
-582 WADTRTPRPALNHG
+582 WADTRTLRPALSHG

-638 SSDIKNAGLKNL
+638 SSDIRNAGLKNL

-731 NFTEEAYLRQSAL
+731 NFTEEAYLRQSSL

>member
-120 AACAFFEREL
+120 TACAFFEREL
-130 RMPGG
+130 RMPDGTS
-135 AAGLKYF
+135 GLKYF

-151 TLKKFRLGFAPSNNA
+151 TLKKFRLGFAPNNNA

-296 EAWRVCPEPV
+296 EAWRVCPEPI

-431 PAAPRMPS
+431 PAAPVPPAPRMP
-439 AFRAP
+439 
-444 SAARNV
+444 V
-450 SPASRMPSAPFSSP
+450 
-464 SRMPPVPFSSP
+464 PPTPK
-475 SPMQPA
+475 
-481 APVSP
+481 
-486 APQMPETPPAYLDD
+486 MPETPPAYLND

-505 AAPQY
+505 VAPQHRK
-510 QEPQPTCPSQTPR
+510 PQPDRPSQAPR
-523 QSANT
+523 QFANT
-528 GLPSNFSPFPD
+528 GAPSNSGPFPD

-544 GFRPSSNAFP
+544 GFRPSFNAVP
-554 SSGARPFSNSASSPN
+554 LSGRRPFSNSASSPD
-569 ARPFPNSGRGASR
+569 ARSFPNSGRGASR
-582 WADTRTPRPALNHG
+582 WADTRTLRPALSHG

-638 SSDIKNAGLKNL
+638 SSDIRNASLKNL

-714 LRTLEEEI
+714 LRSLEEEI

-731 NFTEEAYLRQSAL
+731 NFTEEAYLRQSSL

>member
-1 MANDDLQRFIDELRA
+1 
-16 RVSIADVVGAKVKL
+16 
-30 TKKGREY
+30 
-37 QGLCPF
+37 
-43 HNEKTPSFT
+43 
-52 VNESKG
+52 
-58 FYHCFGC
+58 
-65 GAHGDIIKFEM
+65 M

-120 AACAFFEREL
+120 TACAFFEREL
-130 RMPGG
+130 RMPDG
-135 AAGLKYF
+135 ASGLKYF

-151 TLKKFRLGFAPSNNA
+151 TLKKFRLGFAPNNNA

-270 VIALDRYGFGYA
+270 VIALDRYGFGYG

-296 EAWRVCPEPV
+296 EAWRVCPEPI

-431 PAAPRMPS
+431 PAAPVPPAPRMP
-439 AFRAP
+439 
-444 SAARNV
+444 V
-450 SPASRMPSAPFSSP
+450 
-464 SRMPPVPFSSP
+464 PPTSK
-475 SPMQPA
+475 
-481 APVSP
+481 
-486 APQMPETPPAYLDD
+486 MPETPPAYLDD

-505 AAPQY
+505 AAPQHRK
-510 QEPQPTCPSQTPR
+510 PQPDRPSQAPR
-523 QSANT
+523 QFTNT
-528 GLPSNFSPFPD
+528 GSPSNSGPFPD

-544 GFRPSSNAFP
+544 SFRPSFNAVP
-554 SSGARPFSNSASSPN
+554 LSGRRPFSNSASSPD
-569 ARPFPNSGRGASR
+569 ARSFPNSGRGASR
-582 WADTRTPRPALNHG
+582 WADTRTLRPALSHG

-638 SSDIKNAGLKNL
+638 SSDIRNAGLKNL

-731 NFTEEAYLRQSAL
+731 NFTEEAYLRQSSL

>member
-120 AACAFFEREL
+120 TACAFFEREL
-130 RMPGG
+130 RMPDG
-135 AAGLKYF
+135 ASGLKYF

-151 TLKKFRLGFAPSNNA
+151 TLKKFRLGFAPNNNA

-296 EAWRVCPEPV
+296 EAWRVCPEPI

-431 PAAPRMPS
+431 PAAPVPPAPRMP
-439 AFRAP
+439 
-444 SAARNV
+444 V
-450 SPASRMPSAPFSSP
+450 
-464 SRMPPVPFSSP
+464 PPPKK
-475 SPMQPA
+475 
-481 APVSP
+481 
-486 APQMPETPPAYLDD
+486 MPETPPAYLDD

-505 AAPQY
+505 VAPQHRK
-510 QEPQPTCPSQTPR
+510 PQPDRPSQAPR
-523 QSANT
+523 QFANT
-528 GLPSNFSPFPD
+528 GSPSNSGPFPD

-544 GFRPSSNAFP
+544 GFRPSFNAVP
-554 SSGARPFSNSASSPN
+554 LSGRRPFSNSASSPD
-569 ARPFPNSGRGASR
+569 ARSFPNSGRGASR
-582 WADTRTPRPALNHG
+582 WADARTLRPALSHG

-638 SSDIKNAGLKNL
+638 SSDIRNAGLKNL

-714 LRTLEEEI
+714 LRSLEEEI

-731 NFTEEAYLRQSAL
+731 NFTEEAYLRQSSL